1 MNNNE
6 LAKEWL
12 GYSKIDLKS
21 AEFLTQMRP
30 EPLEIICFHCQQ
42 SVEKALKAFLYSRKI
57 RPPRTHDL
65 DELISL
71 CDNNR
76 ISDIREMTIPLNDY
90 SVMIRYP
97 SHEEVNDQDKI
108 QALEIAKST
117 VSLIE
122 NIILKL

>member
-1 MNNNE
+1 MNKN
-6 LAKEWL
+6 LLVKEWL
-12 GYSKIDLKS
+12 EYSIKDLES
-21 AEFLTQMRP
+21 AEFLTQMKP

-42 SVEKALKAFLYSRKI
+42 SVEKALKAFLYSKEI

-71 CDNNR
+71 CDNKQ
-76 ISDIREMTIPLNDY
+76 ITEMREMTIPLNDY

-97 SHEEVNDQDKI
+97 SHEEVNVDDKN
-108 QALEIAKST
+108 QAIEIAKNI

-122 NIILKL
+122 KIIT